1 MDSIIEQVKIK
12 KITLEKIKL
21 EAQRKRIQEKLNQIE
36 KFCGNPVVNE
46 NKFLNS
52 FMKNQLKSSL
62 R

>member
-52 FMKNQLKSSL
+52 FMKN
-62 R
+62 